1 MATTTRSWWLLAAN
15 TLQYLSTL
23 QVTMARAT
31 PCTRGRHGMVLAISR
46 WSEVKEFIWD
56 SAQVSAVY
64 YSIFLTTRA
73 TITPLQTVFSR
84 YSRLLE
90 SVMGILHGK
99 FV

>member
-1 MATTTRSWWLLAAN
+1 
-15 TLQYLSTL
+15 
-23 QVTMARAT
+23 
-31 PCTRGRHGMVLAISR
+31 MVLAISR

-56 SAQVSAVY
+56 RAQVPAVD
-64 YSIFLTTRA
+64 YSIFLAARA

-99 FV
+99 FVRCRRLGANVAFDRVRQSY